1 MKERITMSNKMTDP
15 NETLRVLSEGNL
27 SVLDTLVR
35 MTEGSLEAS
44 GLDPET
50 FMLVRIAALT
60 TLDAA
65 PASWLVNLKVSGAAG
80 ITPERVVG
88 TLIAIAPVIGTAR
101 IVSAAGSIIRALG
114 LAERISEKGG
124 N

>member
-1 MKERITMSNKMTDP
+1 MNMSSQMTDP
-15 NETLRVLSEGNL
+15 NKTLQVLSGGDL

-44 GLDPET
+44 GLDPQT
-50 FMLVRIAALT
+50 FMLVRVAALA

-65 PASWLVNLKVSGAAG
+65 PASWLVNLKISDEAG
-80 ITPERVVG
+80 LPPESIVG

-101 IVSAAGSIIRALG
+101 VVSAAGSIVRALG
-114 LAERISEKGG
+114 LSGALAGG
-124 N
+124 SNP